1 MKHKFLFLLMLL
13 GISLYPAKSWAQ
25 LERPAMPVA
34 TLESDKSYY
43 LYNVEADLFATKISN
58 SYVVNEVPS
67 AFTITLLDNG
77 AYTVKDSNGKYL
89 YAWGS
94 GRLSSG
100 TALNAYT
107 WWSIASSEDSYL
119 IQCSELNREYN
130 SEQYLGWTG
139 ESGTAIQYNLPITG
153 AVHWKLVP
161 ADASGDR
168 YAAALRLYKE
178 IIRANENGLDGATID
193 YYTNLYASRATADI
207 DEINNAAYELRRG
220 IGMSGGYIAPYWNE
234 APIYWTCSEGTFGN
248 SYTTWYLPDNN
259 QTSGTY
265 FKRRLENGE
274 SSTLSATVIVS
285 EPSAFVYSLEG
296 YDGNIKVYVDDQMVR
311 ELKNKQISQHSINGI
326 GSRFI
331 DNIPSGKHT
340 IKWVVSSNKNGYNYF
355 TVKMAGVMSSCPLI
369 SVSLLEPGSLGTEV
383 LYNTDHIKNVR
394 SLKIKGAMNSD
405 DWSKIKMMHY
415 LQELDLSEA
424 IITDVPQEQFSLA
437 ADTSSYFLH
446 KLVLP
451 EGLQTIN
458 ERAFYASLI
467 DNLGIPSTVTKLGE
481 KAFVYSHIQELDLP
495 DNLADIAPGSGS
507 GSSYGVFTYM
517 YWLKRVKLP
526 KNLTKIPNRT
536 FEGCH
541 WLTDVVLPEALKT
554 IDDMAFYGCN
564 SIKISSF
571 PENLT
576 YIGSEA
582 FYYCYNALATPLN
595 ENLQFIGSKAFY
607 KNSGAKVRSVVIPN
621 SVTSIDSE
629 AFRGCSN
636 LEDMTLPTPV
646 WKYSNNILSECSSL
660 KTLRLN
666 CPTVARYNTDSYYY
680 PVDASHIAEVDLYVP
695 NISVTSYKLD
705 SYWYNFKSIN
715 GFSTEEIQDWVI
727 SNPLVLNRERFAGE
741 PNITIQ
747 GSYYNLP
754 SLKINGDDQQNI
766 KNLHMRSA
774 SYDYNSYAGQIL
786 SKCNN
791 VVINGTA
798 SVDLTTE
805 SKRWHFFSLPY
816 DVKVSDI
823 TSLNAA
829 AQKAVRYYD
838 GANRAQMGAT
848 GSWKNFADDAVI
860 PAGTGF
866 IVQTNMFVANRFPSF
881 NETKQNMVANTEFVK
896 TLEVNDSETPANRG
910 WNLVGNP
917 WQCFFNNHYLNFTG
931 PITVWDTY
939 NRTYKAYSLID
950 DDYAIRPNEA
960 FFVQCPDGEHNT
972 IGFPVGG
979 RQLTAE
985 IVSQNP
991 SQVAMRS
998 GSAQGDERRLVD
1010 IIISDGNQNDQTRI
1024 VLNEGASVLYEP
1036 SCDASKMMSMDV
1048 DVPQIYTIGDDETQY
1063 SINERPVG
1071 EGCISVGF
1079 FSGKSGEYTFKL
1091 SRSAVDAVILIDR
1104 LTGEET
1110 DLARGEYTFT
1120 SEAGTYNSRFSLRFN
1135 PGETTGI
1142 EMVKSETVDGE
1153 MYNICGQRISKPAK
1167 GITIQNGKKLIIK

>member
-43 LYNVEADLFATKISN
+43 LYNVEADLFATKISY
-58 SYVVNEVPS
+58 SYVVNDVPS

-77 AYTVKDSNGKYL
+77 AYTVKDSNGNYL

-94 GRLSSG
+94 GFLDSR
-100 TALNAYT
+100 TAPNDDT

-119 IQCSELNREYN
+119 IQCSELNASEYN
-130 SEQYLGWTG
+130 SEQYLGWMGGSET
-139 ESGTAIQYNLPITG
+139 EIKYNLPITG

-168 YAAALRLYKE
+168 YAAALKLYKE
-178 IIRANENGLDGATID
+178 IIRANENGLDGAMID
-193 YYTNLYASRATADI
+193 YYTNLYASRETADI
-207 DEINNAAYELRRG
+207 DEMNNAAYELRRG
-220 IGMSGGYIAPYWNE
+220 VGMSGGYIAPYWNE

-248 SYTTWYLPDNN
+248 GDNTTWSYTYNGGTL
-259 QTSGTY
+259 SGKAFY
-265 FKRRLENGE
+265 RSLSGGE

-285 EPSAFVYSLEG
+285 EPSALVYSL
-296 YDGNIKVYVDDQMVR
+296 DGDGKSINVYVDGLLVR
-311 ELKNKQISQHSINGI
+311 ELNDIQFNEHSNYHTIT
-326 GSRFI
+326 RFI
-331 DNIPSGKHT
+331 ERIPSGKHT
-340 IKWVVSSNKNGYNYF
+340 IQWVATGYGSFQVKNIGIMY
-355 TVKMAGVMSSCPLI
+355 SPLI
-369 SVSLLEPGSLGTEV
+369 SVDLLEPGSLGTEV

-424 IITDVPQEQFSLA
+424 IITEIPKKQFSVS

-446 KLVLP
+446 KLLLP

-458 ERAFYASLI
+458 EFAFRGSLI
-467 DNLGIPSTVTKLGE
+467 DNLDIPSTVTKIYDG
-481 KAFVYSHIQELDLP
+481 AFANSHIQNLDLP
-495 DNLADIAPGSGS
+495 DNLVHISETGIIDDA
-507 GSSYGVFTYM
+507 VFYQM
-517 YWLKRVKLP
+517 QWLKSVKLP
-526 KNLTKIPNRT
+526 KKLTYIPQNAFR
-536 FEGCH
+536 ECYY
-541 WLTDVVLPEALKT
+541 LTDVVLPEALET
-554 IDDMAFYGCN
+554 IRNWAFFL
-564 SIKISSF
+564 SHRIKISSF
-571 PENLT
+571 PENLKV
-576 YIGSEA
+576 IGQEA
-582 FYYCYNALATPLN
+582 FCECWHALATPLN
-595 ENLQFIGSKAFY
+595 ENLQTIGYRAFY
-607 KNSGAKVRSVVIPN
+607 GNSGAEVKSVVIPN
-621 SVTSIDSE
+621 SVTSIGGE

-636 LEDMTLPTPV
+636 LEDITLPTTV
-646 WKYSNNILSECSSL
+646 WDLSYNILSACSSL

-666 CPTVARYNTDSYYY
+666 CPTVAKYNTNSSSY

-695 NISVTSYKLD
+695 NIAVTSYKLD

-715 GFSTEEIQDWVI
+715 GFSTEEIQDWI
-727 SNPLVLNRERFAGE
+727 IGNPLVLNRERFAGE

-747 GSYYNLP
+747 GDYNRLP

-766 KNLHMRSA
+766 NNLHMWCA

-798 SVDLTTE
+798 SVDLETQ

-866 IVQTNMFVANRFPSF
+866 IMQTNMLVSNRFPSF

-931 PITVWDTY
+931 PITVWDTS

-1024 VLNEGASVLYEP
+1024 VLNEGASVVYEP

-1071 EGCISVGF
+1071 DGCIGVGF

-1110 DLARGEYTFT
+1110 DLANGEYTFT

-1135 PGETTGI
+1135 PGETTGV
-1142 EMVKSETVDGE
+1142 EMVKSEESDGE
-1153 MYNICGQRISKPAK
+1153 MYNICGQRISRPVK
-1167 GITIQNGKKLIIK
+1167 GITIQNGRKLIIK